1 MSAAGTEHV
10 RAASRRPSVHTLA
23 FAALLTVY
31 LLVTLGVIF
40 QSPLLSLDTDL
51 FKLNLRANYPEWKPT
66 VHQFVILGQ
75 RGPATLFFLPF
86 FFWRAWRDRTPRP
99 LVMLVTSLIL
109 LNLSVGV
116 VKLATGRIGPNQTHK
131 THDVFVGGDIYPS
144 GHVSNTV
151 VLYGLMAMIA
161 VSYRRLIAIA
171 AVLLSV
177 FVGLSTVYLDT
188 HWFSDVIGGWIAGG
202 LVLMALPW
210 VTPTAE
216 RWFAV
221 LWRWIKPTVLRAR
234 RQVRSSIPL
243 VDGAPDAPPSEGKLL
258 RPAVTS
264 RPGSTGSPPHA
275 AASAGSKGT
284 PVSSTAAS
292 QSLAATS
299 VSFDAR
305 DEPTS
310 LGEPR
315 TSPIPSGP

>member
-1 MSAAGTEHV
+1 MNVSAGGSGQA
-10 RAASRRPSVHTLA
+10 RASARRPSAHTIA
-23 FAALLTVY
+23 FVALLAVY

-40 QSPLLSLDTDL
+40 QSPLLRLDTDL
-51 FKLNLRANYPEWKPT
+51 FKLDLRRNYPEWKQAI
-66 VHQFVILGQ
+66 HQFVILGQ
-75 RGPATLFFLPF
+75 RGPATMFFLPF

-109 LNLSVGV
+109 LNLSVGI
-116 VKLATGRIGPNQTHK
+116 VKLATGRIGPGQTHK

-161 VSYRRLIAIA
+161 VSYRRLIAVA

-210 VTPTAE
+210 ATPTAE
-216 RWFAV
+216 RWFAAA
-221 LWRWIKPTVLRAR
+221 WHWIKPSVLRAR
-234 RQVRSSIPL
+234 RHVRSTIP
-243 VDGAPDAPPSEGKLL
+243 GPPAPR
-258 RPAVTS
+258 RPAPAPMSGHADPRRSAPRAPRHASPRDTS
-264 RPGSTGSPPHA
+264 N
-275 AASAGSKGT
+275 GT

-292 QSLAATS
+292 HSLAATAPS
-299 VSFDAR
+299 LDAR
-305 DEPTS
+305 DDPTS

>member
-1 MSAAGTEHV
+1 MSAAGTDHAPAV
-10 RAASRRPSVHTLA
+10 TRRPSAHTLA
-23 FAALLTVY
+23 FAALLAVY

-40 QSPLLSLDTDL
+40 QSPLLRLDTDV
-51 FKLNLRANYPEWKPT
+51 FKLDLRSNYPEWKQT
-66 VHQFVILGQ
+66 IHQFVILGQ

-109 LNLSVGV
+109 LNLSVGI
-116 VKLATGRIGPNQTHK
+116 VKLATGRIGPNQTHM

-161 VSYRRLIAIA
+161 VSYRRLIAVA

-177 FVGLSTVYLDT
+177 AVGLSTVYLDT

-202 LVLMALPW
+202 LVLLALPW

-216 RWFAV
+216 RSFAA
-221 LWRWIKPTVLRAR
+221 LWRWIEPFVLGVR
-234 RQVRSSIPL
+234 RR
-243 VDGAPDAPPSEGKLL
+243 L
-258 RPAVTS
+258 RPMIFGRVTPRVT
-264 RPGSTGSPPHA
+264 RPIAAEPATQKPSAAHPPV
-275 AASAGSKGT
+275 SAEMVNGT
-284 PVSSTAAS
+284 PVSSTAVS
-292 QSLAATS
+292 QSLAATTS
-299 VSFDAR
+299 SLDPR
-305 DEPTS
+305 DESTS